1 MRSARHGVPAVL
13 GVLSGQI
20 PGRGAGRMGEPHC
33 PACALAGFWTCDGC
47 GEIVYD
53 PVRPVVDGDELC
65 SECVEL
71 LPGAE

>member
-1 MRSARHGVPAVL
+1 
-13 GVLSGQI
+13 
-20 PGRGAGRMGEPHC
+20 MGEPHC
-33 PACALAGFWTCDGC
+33 PACAVAGFWVCDGC

-71 LPGAE
+71 LPDAG